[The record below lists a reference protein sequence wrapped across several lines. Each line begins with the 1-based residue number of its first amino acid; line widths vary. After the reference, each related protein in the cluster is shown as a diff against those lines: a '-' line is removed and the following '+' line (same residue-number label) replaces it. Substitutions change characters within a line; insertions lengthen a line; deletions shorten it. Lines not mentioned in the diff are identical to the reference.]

1 MYVFLCVCV
10 YVCVYVCMSVC
21 CMCVRF
27 VYIYMY
33 VCVRCVYV
41 FMYVYV
47 YICMYMRMD
56 VCVCMCVVCMYVRMY
71 VCIVMFLSLNVA
83 MDVQPR
89 YFKYI
94 DITDPFKVAAVATP
108 DVSNCSGFLI
118 WDVKFPLRK
127 FSTKVLQFIF
137 YFGRMPQL
145 SFIISKTKNCL
156 FLYTK
161 YNFVLYCIIY
171 CTSFLSFQ
179 FPWII

>member
-1 MYVFLCVCV
+1 
-10 YVCVYVCMSVC
+10 
-21 CMCVRF
+21 
-27 VYIYMY
+27 
-33 VCVRCVYV
+33 
-41 FMYVYV
+41 
-47 YICMYMRMD
+47 
-56 VCVCMCVVCMYVRMY
+56 
-71 VCIVMFLSLNVA
+71 MFLSLNVA

-179 FPWII
+179 FPWIIWIFENDKCRLAIDGATQGSMNWPVDHSCNRAFCYKLPVLYNVFYLLFKC